1 MTCVYDKMNMKE
13 FDGNW
18 NFDRSKFIVCS
29 RHYLD
34 PLMFMTRKEWSMRNV
49 VLRENKEAEWI
60 EIFLGRKMS
69 EEQKEKIRQLVE
81 SIRQAL
87 LNKNKPV

>member
-1 MTCVYDKMNMKE
+1 MISASTVYLDDVSAALFRKGNMDKMNMKE

-18 NFDRSKFIVCS
+18 NFDRSKFIVCR

-49 VLRENKEAEWI
+49 VLRENKEVEWI
-60 EIFLGRKMS
+60 ETLHR
-69 EEQKEKIRQLVE
+69 
-81 SIRQAL
+81 
-87 LNKNKPV
+87 

>member
-1 MTCVYDKMNMKE
+1 MRLGGCNITCLYDKMNMKE

-60 EIFLGRKMS
+60 EYRQISNR
-69 EEQKEKIRQLVE
+69 EEQKEK
-81 SIRQAL
+81 IRQAL